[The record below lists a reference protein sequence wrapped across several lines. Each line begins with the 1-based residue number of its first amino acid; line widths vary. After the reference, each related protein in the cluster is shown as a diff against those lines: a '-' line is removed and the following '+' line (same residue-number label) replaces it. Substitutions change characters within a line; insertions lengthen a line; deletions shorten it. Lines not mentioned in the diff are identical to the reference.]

1 MREGRRDGGEEEKG
15 WGRGEGGEEKRKGK
29 GQAEKVVLNIREG
42 DFSCWQNTLNVPVSS
57 GSNLYF
63 ALFCF
68 QKLQSF
74 FRLHLQLKQM
84 SVTCLKKICLEMC
97 IRLKIAH
104 YTCPMH
110 DFPLNF

>member
-1 MREGRRDGGEEEKG
+1 MGRG
-15 WGRGEGGEEKRKGK
+15 WGWGEGGEEKRKGK